1 MLFDKIQ
8 VHVSYK
14 KDGLT
19 VYFFDSYGKAFE
31 FVNSIVPAEV
41 KEVKIIFPEQVYKL
55 AKKGI

>member
-1 MLFDKIQ
+1 MKGEKVVKMLFDKIQ

-31 FVNSIVPAEV
+31 FVNSIVPANV
-41 KEVKIIFPEQVYKL
+41 KEVKIIFPE
-55 AKKGI
+55 